1 MNVEMKRILIIL
13 FAVAGLWSCE
23 KDEIRAMMN
32 EGAGTNV
39 TLSAPTLVLTKD
51 AADNQV
57 LTVSWTAP
65 DFGYAA
71 APSYLLQIDKKGGDF
86 SKAYSTSTG
95 AALKKEFK
103 GSELNAILLNLGLK
117 PDEVHLLDVRVSVIL
132 SSATSL
138 VSPIASLSATPYAN
152 VLDLS
157 TPWGVVGSGYNDWGA
172 TPDAPFYKTSEADVF
187 VAYAVL
193 KDGEV
198 KFRMNNSWDAPN
210 INYGGAGGSLVK
222 DGANIAVTAGTYKIT
237 INVSALTYKLEK
249 YSWGLVG
256 SATPN
261 GWDAPDTYVMKY
273 DPFSDQWRAIVTL
286 GDGEMK
292 FRLNSDWTVNYGDTG
307 ADGTL
312 EDGGDNIKVKA
323 GKYLVT
329 MNLNDKSYSLLP
341 VTNLWGLVGDATPN
355 GWDGPDVPMDL
366 DYSQYAADFDTKGIW
381 IAKGVVLKSGEM
393 KFRANNAW
401 DVNYGDTGADG
412 SLEGGGDNIK
422 VTAGTYDI
430 VLDFSGS
437 APAYKLT
444 KK

>member
-1 MNVEMKRILIIL
+1 MNVEMKRILILL

-23 KDEIRAMMN
+23 KDEIRAVMN
-32 EGAGTNV
+32 EGVGTNV

-51 AADNQV
+51 GAENQV

-71 APSYLLQIDKKGGDF
+71 APSYLLQLDKKGGDF
-86 SKAYSTSTG
+86 SKGYSTSTG
-95 AALKKEFK
+95 TALKREFK

-117 PDEVHLLDVRVSVIL
+117 PDEVHLLDVRVSIIL
-132 SSATSL
+132 SSATSI
-138 VSPIASLSATPYAN
+138 VSPVASLSATPYAN

-157 TPWGVVGSGYNDWGA
+157 TPWGVVGSAYNDWGA
-172 TPDAPFYKTSEADVF
+172 TPDGPFYKTAQNEVY
-187 VAYAVL
+187 VAYLTL
-193 KDGEV
+193 KDGEI
-198 KFRMNNSWDAPN
+198 KFRRDAAWDV
-210 INYGGAGGSLVK
+210 NYGDTGANGSLEAGG
-222 DGANIAVTAGTYKIT
+222 DNIKVTAGTYKIT
-237 INVSALTYKLEK
+237 MNLNALTYNIEK
-249 YSWGLVG
+249 YSWGIVG
-256 SATPN
+256 SAFNDWGATAD
-261 GWDAPDTYVMKY
+261 GKMTY
-273 DPFSDQWRAIVTL
+273 DPYSDQWRTMITL
-286 GDGEMK
+286 KEGEMK

-307 ADGTL
+307 ANGTL
-312 EDGGDNIKVKA
+312 DDGGDNIKVTA

-329 MNLNDKSYSLLP
+329 MNLIEKTYTLLP

-355 GWDGPDVPMDL
+355 GWDGPDVPMTL

-381 IAKGVVLKSGEM
+381 VAKGVVLKTGEM

-437 APAYKLT
+437 TPTYKLT